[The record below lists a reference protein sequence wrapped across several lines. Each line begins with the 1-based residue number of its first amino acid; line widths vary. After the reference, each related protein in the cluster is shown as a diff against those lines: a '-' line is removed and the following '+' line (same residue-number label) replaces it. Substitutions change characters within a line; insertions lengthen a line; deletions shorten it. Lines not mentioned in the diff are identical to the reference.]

1 MYNRIG
7 ILGGMGPEA
16 TLHFM
21 QLLYKSLSEALHPC
35 SDQEYPDMTILMEN
49 TTPDRTEAIQEENP
63 ETAQRINK
71 AIANLILSGCDPV
84 AIPCITAH
92 ALVEPRWFDAGVIDF
107 RQCVID
113 RYETDTPQQVAILA
127 TEGGLVSELFSPLAD
142 YFDIIFPSRTQQK
155 KIMSIIYGPRGL
167 KAHDTDIGSCKTGLD
182 HIVTSLRNQGTEYF
196 LAGCTEIETF
206 VSNKGLDR
214 GFILPMALMC
224 QEIVDRVG
232 SDVLNR

>member
-16 TLHFM
+16 TLHFIQM
-21 QLLYKSLSEALHPC
+21 LYRSLSETLHPRN
-35 SDQEYPDMTILMEN
+35 DQDYPDMTILMEN
-49 TTPDRTEAIQEENP
+49 STPDRTEAIQEDKQ

-92 ALVEPRWFDAGVIDF
+92 ALLEPRWFDAGVIDF
-107 RQCVID
+107 RRCVIE
-113 RYETDTPQQVAILA
+113 RYETDAPQQLALLA
-127 TEGGLVSELFSPLAD
+127 TDGALDSNLFAPLTD
-142 YFDIIFPSRTQQK
+142 YFDIISPSRTQQK

-167 KAHDTDIGSCKTGLD
+167 KAHDTDIGACKAGLD
-182 HIVTSLRNQGTEYF
+182 HIVVSLRNRGADYF

-206 VSNKGLDR
+206 VSNHGLDR

-224 QEIVDRVG
+224 REIVDRVA
-232 SDVLNR
+232 SDVVNH